1 MADVSPLCLTFCL
14 LGALLFLPAGQWVS
28 GSFPKCLLGKSV
40 AAGLFQ
46 KSSFEPGAWQGQE
59 GEGSME
65 G

>member
-14 LGALLFLPAGQWVS
+14 LGALLFLPARQWVS

-46 KSSFEPGAWQGQE
+46 KSSLESGAWQGQE
-59 GEGSME
+59 WEGSTE